1 MVAKDFEGK
10 TELLKMD
17 EIPDVVSLRKCQ
29 LVVVDGPNRGKK
41 LTLNKNITKV
51 GKRESNDLILADK
64 TVSRNHVEIEYAS
77 DSFLLRDLGSTNGTF
92 LNGSKVKEV
101 YLTPGD
107 LIKIGNTTIEFI
119 AYDEKVKI
127 EPSDK

>member
-92 LNGSKVKEV
+92 VNGERITTAH
-101 YLTPGD
+101 LQDGD
-107 LIKIGNTTIEFI
+107 RITVGRTTML
-119 AYDEKVKI
+119 YRVRR
-127 EPSDK
+127 